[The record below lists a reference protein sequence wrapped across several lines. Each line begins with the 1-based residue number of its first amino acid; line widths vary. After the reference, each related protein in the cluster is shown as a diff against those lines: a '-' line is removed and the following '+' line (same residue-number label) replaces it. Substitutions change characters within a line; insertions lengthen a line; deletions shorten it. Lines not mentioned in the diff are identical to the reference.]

1 MELRYL
7 GFAQQQK
14 LRAYSFD
21 CVAKGEPTRR
31 FVITADLA
39 LFLAHRIGIQE
50 GPGLCAHKVT
60 NQLQDSAGGTHEL
73 TNADL
78 CAHVTARTVAS
89 AKKPGPPRFVRR
101 KPETTAAAQSASPWR
116 GPRVEPD
123 RQ

>member
-21 CVAKGEPTRR
+21 CVAKGEPTRH

-39 LFLAHRIGIQE
+39 LFLAHRVGIQE
-50 GPGLCAHKVT
+50 GPGLCARKVAT
-60 NQLQDSAGGTHEL
+60 ELVESSGGTHEL
-73 TNADL
+73 TGADL
-78 CAHVTARTVAS
+78 RAHVAARTLAA

-101 KPETTAAAQSASPWR
+101 KPAAEAAAQSASPWR
-116 GPRVEPD
+116 GPRL
-123 RQ
+123 